1 MTTQYITWSIS
12 PEIYSYETSEKKNYG
27 EDMDDVRVT
36 GITLNSSSSK
46 QLGMKNSWIQFL
58 FKNVFHA
65 TSDEKMAGEELKK
78 TCVKWVFRFYN
89 VFPLSN

>member
-46 QLGMKNSWIQFL
+46 QLGMKNS
-58 FKNVFHA
+58 
-65 TSDEKMAGEELKK
+65 
-78 TCVKWVFRFYN
+78 
-89 VFPLSN
+89 